1 MPTKNTLRIL
11 VSLQIA
17 ALLGASVAASISI
30 QSMVRDYRLPTELFG
45 VSPEIL
51 WLANIV
57 AVALLVVAIGL
68 CYFADI
74 FRTLYVAL
82 TVAALLLHSLRPS
95 FSSGSMDLLHETD
108 AVLRGAI
115 IALIYFSPL
124 SDLYK
129 PRPPGDLQSTQR
141 LFRYLILAQIP
152 LLLLS
157 IGVGFLSSRG
167 TDIAAIS
174 DAMDSSRPGRG
185 VLAGISLLA
194 YVIVN
199 VCLYKFWRGAR
210 GAYLIVT
217 VAAILEA
224 LYLSPSVTA
233 AGTEIFTTGISI
245 LNGALLGLAYYSPLR
260 ALFDRAPVTQAA
272 GAPSPVMPPP
282 VESPGMT
289 ASQPPTGVAP
299 ATSAT
304 WAPSR
309 VIGTAP
315 ATAPVGLAHTGEAPG
330 RAGLAHAGETPR
342 PAVAEHTAFCE
353 ACGERS
359 QGGKFCIACGA
370 PLPKKLLC
378 PSCGAESQPGK
389 KFCRECGT
397 SLPGQ

>member
-17 ALLGASVAASISI
+17 ALLGASVAASVSI

-45 VSPEIL
+45 VSPEIF

-57 AVALLVVAIGL
+57 SIALLAVAIGL

-129 PRPPGDLQSTQR
+129 PRPPGDLRSTQR

-152 LLLLS
+152 LLLIS

-174 DAMDSSRPGRG
+174 DYMDSSHPGRG

-199 VCLYKFWRGAR
+199 ICLYKFWKGAR

-224 LYLSPSVTA
+224 LYLSPSVSA
-233 AGTEIFTTGISI
+233 AGTEIFTTAISI
-245 LNGALLGLAYYSPLR
+245 VNGALLGLAYYSPLR
-260 ALFDRAPVTQAA
+260 ALFDAAPGTPAA
-272 GAPSPVMPPP
+272 IGASPVVPPPP
-282 VESPGMT
+282 VESPGMI
-289 ASQPPTGVAP
+289 ASQPPTGVAS
-299 ATSAT
+299 ATTAT
-304 WAPSR
+304 WAPSHT
-309 VIGTAP
+309 IGTAP
-315 ATAPVGLAHTGEAPG
+315 ATAP
-330 RAGLAHAGETPR
+330 AGVAHAGAAPR

-370 PLPKKLLC
+370 PLPRKLLC